1 MIQDIDSVYEKV
13 QSALE
18 QLKPYLHADGGDME
32 LVNITE
38 EGVVQ
43 VELLGTC
50 KDCSMKSMTLKA
62 GLEESIKKAVP
73 NIVRVEAIE
82 R

>member
-73 NIVRVEAIE
+73 NIIRVEAIE